1 VIIGKRRLA
10 VLGGASAAALL
21 MGMGAAATAAPS
33 GAGTAP
39 PRPYVTTC
47 QSCHKADG
55 SGTPGVFPRLEGRVG
70 PAARTA
76 DGRKWLIATIL
87 FGQSGPIT
95 VDGKTIR
102 GAMPPFARMSDSDVA
117 QTLTWLA
124 GRGPRAFTPAEV
136 AAVRSQSGM
145 TAARVGQMRGAAG
158 VPAQ

>member
-1 VIIGKRRLA
+1 MRRLVA
-10 VLGGASAAALL
+10 IGGAAALF
-21 MGMGAAATAAPS
+21 MGASTVAASA
-33 GAGTAP
+33 GAGPAA

-55 SGTPGVFPRLEGRVG
+55 SGMPGVFPRLNGRMSA
-70 PAARTA
+70 PARTA
-76 DGRKWLIATIL
+76 DGRAWLIATVL

-102 GAMPPFARMSDSDVA
+102 GAMPPFARMSDADVA

-124 GRGPRAFTPAEV
+124 GRGARAFTAAEV
-136 AAVRSQSGM
+136 AAVRSQRGM
-145 TAARVGQMRGAAG
+145 TAARVGQMRSGAG

>member
-1 VIIGKRRLA
+1 MV
-10 VLGGASAAALL
+10 GATSVVAAFV
-21 MGMGAAATAAPS
+21 GAGAMATAAPPS
-33 GAGTAP
+33 GARAAA

-55 SGTPGVFPRLEGRVG
+55 SGMPGVFPRLNGRVG
-70 PAARTA
+70 PVARTA
-76 DGRKWLIATIL
+76 DGRKWLISTIL

-102 GAMPPFARMSDSDVA
+102 GAMPAFARMSDSDVA

-124 GRGPRAFTPAEV
+124 GSGPKPFTAAEV
-136 AAVRSQSGM
+136 AAVRSQPGM
-145 TAARVGQMRGAAG
+145 TGARVGQMRAAAG